1 MMAEVMAT
9 ASELEVQ
16 SPSQPHS
23 PGEMSPQPASPSSPS
38 SPASL
43 SKRRA
48 NSPLS
53 IDLQNIPPLSQPALP
68 SNTLLVTQLEDI
80 HIFHP
85 ASLATIRQHINSI
98 APLHSFAPLKSLRR
112 IVCSFYDTE
121 SAIRIRQHLDGA
133 AILGN
138 TRARVYFGEP
148 TPIGEEKKY
157 LERPDAGRL
166 FFISP
171 PPSPPVGWEMRPEEP
186 PNKQVHAED
195 LADKL
200 AKLSSKMGPT
210 IDDTEDGG
218 NHEAATYTR
227 EQIQEL
233 KAVKPMIAIP
243 EHASSTEPKSAGSS
257 TSMTRSRSSTVIY
270 DPEAHGDSPALPA
283 VTVEDYTMEDGDV
296 KLDTEATKIMAHTS
310 RPPLELMDES

>member
-1 MMAEVMAT
+1 MVTQSDSQSQSHPQNQADMSQQA
-9 ASELEVQ
+9 ASSSSTPV
-16 SPSQPHS
+16 S
-23 PGEMSPQPASPSSPS
+23 AASSPS
-38 SPASL
+38 SF

-53 IDLQNIPPLSQPALP
+53 IDLQNIPPLSQPAPP
-68 SNTLLVTQLEDI
+68 SNTLLITQLEDI

-85 ASLATIRQHINSI
+85 ASLATIRQHINAIS
-98 APLHSFAPLKSLRR
+98 PLHSFAPIKSLRR
-112 IVCSFYDTE
+112 IICSFYDIE

-133 AILGN
+133 AILGE

-171 PPSPPVGWEMRPEEP
+171 PPSPPIGWEMKPEDP

-200 AKLSSKMGPT
+200 AKLSGRMGPT
-210 IDDTEDGG
+210 VDDTEDDA
-218 NHEAATYTR
+218 NPNEATYTR
-227 EQIQEL
+227 EQIQEI
-233 KAVKPMIAIP
+233 KAVRPTIAIP
-243 EHASSTEPKSAGSS
+243 KAASGAEPKSAGSS
-257 TSMTRSRSSTVIY
+257 TSVTRSRSSTVIY

-283 VTVEDYTMEDGDV
+283 VTVEDYTMEDGEV
-296 KLDTEATKIMAHTS
+296 KLDTEAKKIIAHTS
-310 RPPLELMDES
+310 RPPVELMDTS

>member
-1 MMAEVMAT
+1 MVTPSDSQSQSGPQNQADMAQQAASSSSPPVST
-9 ASELEVQ
+9 A
-16 SPSQPHS
+16 
-23 PGEMSPQPASPSSPS
+23 SSPS
-38 SPASL
+38 SF

-53 IDLQNIPPLSQPALP
+53 IDLQKIPPLSQPAPP
-68 SNTLLVTQLEDI
+68 SNTLLITQLEDI

-85 ASLATIRQHINSI
+85 ASLATIRQHINAIS
-98 APLHSFAPLKSLRR
+98 PLHSFAPIKSLRR
-112 IVCSFYDTE
+112 IICSFYDIE

-133 AILGN
+133 AILGE

-171 PPSPPVGWEMRPEEP
+171 PPSPPIGWEMKPEDP

-200 AKLSSKMGPT
+200 AKLSGRMGPT
-210 IDDTEDGG
+210 VDDTQDDANPNE
-218 NHEAATYTR
+218 ATYTR
-227 EQIQEL
+227 EQIQEI

-243 EHASSTEPKSAGSS
+243 EAASSAEPKSAGSS
-257 TSMTRSRSSTVIY
+257 TSVTRSRSSTVIY

-283 VTVEDYTMEDGDV
+283 VMVEDYTMEDGEV
-296 KLDTEATKIMAHTS
+296 KLDTEHKKIIAHTS
-310 RPPLELMDES
+310 RPPVELMDAL